1 MTPEE
6 YLRFL
11 QEQSRTGYAPQG
23 REPVPDETFQNIREL
38 RLPDGRKVTADDG
51 LSDDEAMEM
60 AKKRFPESFNVRRY
74 SPSVDDD
81 SSPFEAFGSSFTRT
95 RKGLIPGA
103 RAFGSVLSGDQEG
116 YEAAQKDIAE
126 ASEAAMEI
134 APSLVTTD
142 DILKTYEEDG
152 LLSAAAKS
160 MEFGTEQ
167 IFSSVGRM
175 APAMAAGGA
184 GALAGSMIAPGVGT
198 LVGGVLGFS
207 GVNLASYLSEDL
219 ERAYEEGAANIEDVE
234 AGKTFAAAA
243 GQTALDNLGFLVA
256 GAAAAPAK
264 AIAGVG
270 AKAAG
275 ESVVRN
281 SARGAAGKFLSRI
294 NNTTKTKAFLG
305 TLVEEEVAEIGQQ
318 ALERW
323 QAGLEVSPADEEAA
337 QEYLEIAF
345 ATLFPSAGFAGLT
358 VGGMKAK
365 EKYGLRIETGKKK
378 VGDKLFDI
386 SKGLIKLSE
395 QDKARLIEEQAEDA
409 VQGVR
414 EETFVTVEDIH
425 NVANDRNILWDDDAG
440 FMSFSNRKTGSYD
453 LDSIQEDQTELR
465 KIYDRISAMP
475 RQDVPSSLQL
485 ASEEEAVLLASKLSK
500 KKSKKF
506 TIAGVKAALKL
517 KDANISEA
525 VADQIAQGHIDKM
538 ADMGM
543 VSIDDKGKMSI
554 LPKDKSVNQQV
565 YDQVI
570 DASREKGSFVSF
582 RQFVSEHGFTDKKS
596 MEQYEAIKARALVRG
611 DIVQSGNNLT
621 PVVLDPSYTEDGFRI
636 MVNGELQPSWYGS
649 REDAEADANNLY
661 SQEGQIT
668 FDQAESDRLAA
679 DGLSDMELDLREAGV
694 RSSTDPEQR
703 VIKEVLRDRPESN
716 IEIVESPKSI
726 SVEAAKGFDYRISGK
741 KRKMFVARDSGGS
754 VLKIFSS
761 RSKADTYVESRK
773 KNSFSF
779 DVTVGESVIGRFKS
793 RADAQQRLKGHK
805 AEIQSRFTEDAR
817 RTLQEQGIFAPN
829 LIEREASKRG
839 ASEAKN
845 YFRRENTKIER
856 IGVDPGIE
864 VNKEEGFVL
873 SERKVVEGGKEY
885 APKTV
890 GFYETEAM
898 ANQAKQSAEL
908 GRVGAESLQGKI
920 DKNMSPAEAA
930 EISFRRENP
939 EIAAKESLPPA
950 PPEQGELI
958 QKATTTLNNELR
970 KVRGL
975 DDFTV
980 NLSRSMAEEGQSL
993 ATFNDATRVI
1003 TIAFT
1008 PDLENM
1014 SEADVVRTLA
1024 PLMNHETIHAFRK
1037 LGAIK
1042 AKEWSNLTRFVANKK
1057 LPESRIQELNTELVN
1072 LGKQPVP
1079 EGATYLDYATNLY
1092 SDSGNKIDEVQNL
1105 KDLFE
1110 SGAINEDVYK
1120 ENILAVDQ
1128 TKWIKDDYVEEAV
1141 AFAYQDWSENP
1152 TSISG
1157 QPRNLMQRMTN
1168 VVEKMGRALRGQ
1180 GYNSAEEI
1188 FETLYGDQ
1196 MAARIQAG
1204 KSLDLWWSR
1213 RPGEMAGVLNDID
1226 VARVQSAKIKES
1238 RRSSAEERVR
1248 KEASEKDQEISDDE
1262 VNKRVDKILS
1272 DEGYGSINL
1281 DEADSFDE
1289 AARFASEI
1297 DVNEEDSGESRERE
1311 AKKVP
1316 APSLPVPESM
1326 DSVSSLEDTSRLAT
1340 GQTWKTNRDLKKA
1353 MQDRVKAAS
1362 EEAEVDLS
1370 IDSEERHEYL
1380 TRVGTKDAFTA
1391 LEQNPNSVGW
1401 YDEKT
1406 RQALSVMSLVH
1417 PEIATDLN
1425 SKFTFIYILATTSN
1439 GQKVEPNFSNAEKI
1453 YSRYKETGVMPTDMG
1468 TGTSRIA
1475 INNSLGLFNKLSEA
1489 WGMDN
1494 LRKFMLTEMTVGDI
1508 GLVAPGLKPDK
1519 ENVSTSVRGAAI
1531 IGPKVGNGFFSN
1543 LFGNFDALTMD
1554 RWLVRTWGRWTGTL
1568 LEIKPEQT
1576 ERSIENFQ
1584 VARDNMSSV
1593 ERSLLE
1599 ELLVAPISEMS
1610 NEDLAVAVSDLA
1622 SKEGPRDRL
1631 MKTTAGNELRLRANN
1646 LAGYLDGQKE
1656 SPDSGTERNEI
1667 RRAFKS
1673 ILEEVRKDPRYQD
1686 LTVADLQA
1694 AIWYAEK
1701 RLYETAKEKS
1711 SDTKIGGYDDSVAP
1725 DYANAAVSV
1734 ARSKGKSDSLIE
1746 QALEAERGRTGRTR
1760 LEDQQDGIAQEQS
1773 EDGRGFTPSE
1783 RKQFFG
1789 GLATHNARSNR
1800 GSGKQ
1805 NWGYS
1810 RRDRGRGRSD
1820 GLLEWVAGKSL
1831 KRSYNSTGVTTPV
1844 FLELKKDAQSAARF
1858 TQAIEESKK
1867 GNKFGAAVYV
1877 YPAAEYQNMR
1887 MFISETGKSGVAVK
1901 PNGDIVSGFSTEG
1914 AGRSMVEL
1922 AIAAGGKKADAFDT
1936 VLPSLYSA
1944 HGLKVVSRLPWDDSQ
1959 APDGWNKET
1968 FARYK
1973 NGEPDVVFMALDPD
1987 YANLYRGNEGVKSK
2001 SYDAAVRTQTKSVG
2015 SLARAA
2021 AKSLKEEAARAGSS
2035 REREARSLGDIRK
2048 TTSGQM
2054 YRSPIPDTAYELI
2067 RPPGAK
2073 PGDNSPNNISWGIG
2087 RFDGMGKYLK
2097 AGTRV
2102 VVLDGY
2108 HEDAVTM
2115 PGGKKIKAKGFG
2127 RKHIEKHDQ
2136 DIRDYTPYADW
2147 RELLT
2152 AFFRELKNQPRRITG
2167 GPIIP
2172 YSEPGSFSYLW
2183 SDPESVAPILIT
2195 GFTFDTSK
2203 GPTATITTAYPT
2215 EQYDAPV
2222 NSHREKFGYLH
2233 GEEVSMQAMK
2243 DFLNPDQAMRFTAA
2257 QRARQAIRTGRRRT
2271 PERSKALE
2279 ENNLG
2284 FNPKAKPKTIWDAV
2298 SGAITPPNA
2307 ETIDRFAKGMWDRFA
2322 RIRRVGDM
2330 AKEKASDLGLEWFD
2344 DLFDVSAHAMALTS
2358 ERAQALLAVSMR
2370 DGIVTYKH
2378 GVPMVEDLELITEI
2392 AEMVPDPETG
2402 EMVQKTFSLP
2412 DMYETEGNKGGLLP
2426 ILAPALETPGGSL
2439 LPELFLF
2446 MRAKRGMRLSK
2457 EDNKVIPMSEE
2468 AIMEGYK
2475 VLEDHPELAIV
2486 AANLQRWNQGI
2497 IDFQKDTG
2505 MLDEAGAEIYGK
2517 YSDYIPFYL
2526 NLEGETT
2533 DSIEQIMINEAR
2545 REKEF
2550 LPTQGLANQT
2560 PHKKYKGIG
2569 QDSALMEPIEAITKN
2584 AGAAIQAGLRNVAS
2598 QRSIRDAL
2606 LIGLAKEMK
2615 QSEVDRAD
2623 IKTKAT
2629 VLKIRHRGQ
2638 DRLFSVTDP
2647 LLHETLV
2654 GSFDGNSP
2662 SRFVSF
2668 LSKPADVLRGMVQ
2681 RSPEYLIANMLRD
2694 SMHVYTVNGGK
2705 HKPVYDS
2712 AKQYAA
2718 NINGWRKGEAV
2729 HSYKMLQRLGAAG
2742 GVEMTELTPRK
2753 MKRYFARKSGKDNKA
2768 LGLLTKAW
2776 DFTGELSAQSESST
2790 RQLVYESAY
2799 NQAYKTYKDRG
2810 FSDEVAKRKAYGEAG
2825 FQAMEILNFARRGD
2839 SNVMRFITATVPFL
2853 NSRMQGIRATVNSLR
2868 GVNATGRLDPE
2879 VTAKATAIRMLNIMG
2894 ISSAYAVYAALD
2906 EDRDNIRRE
2915 IQDDNWLLP
2924 IMFQDKMWL
2933 SIPIPFEAGV
2943 LAKTIPEAIVR
2954 RIVNETTNGKRGD
2967 DWQDFK
2973 KTAWHAFSNTLS
2985 FNPMPQALKPLAQWY
3000 FNYDMFTQSP
3010 IVGKWEED
3018 LPGELQRSMGT
3029 TAPAIGVAEM
3039 TGLSAKKVDNFFR
3052 TTFGG
3057 VSIYALQ
3064 MVDNMMRYAMPGMST
3079 RPMPRLTDVPI
3090 FRRFLKDEYGGGLKT
3105 EFYELRNAVNSISTA
3120 VREVSVSN
3128 PGEALK
3134 MQLENREL
3142 LAVSGTVRMIE
3153 KRLSEIRNMRTEAF
3167 FNNRLTRQM
3176 DDMLSNQE
3184 NQILKMVPNLKR
3196 MSQSW
3201 KN

>member
-1 MTPEE
+1 MTSEE

-11 QEQSRTGYAPQG
+11 QERARTGYTPQE
-23 REPVPDETFQNIREL
+23 RVPVPEQQGAGIREF
-38 RLPDGRKVTADDG
+38 RLPDGRKITADEG
-51 LSDDEAMEM
+51 LSEEEVMDV

-74 SPSVDDD
+74 SPPVDDD
-81 SSPFEAFGSSFTRT
+81 SSPLEAFGSSFTRT
-95 RKGLIPGA
+95 TKGIVPGA

-142 DILKTYEEDG
+142 DISKAYEEDG

-198 LVGGVLGFS
+198 LIGGVLGFS

-264 AIAGVG
+264 AIAGIG

-281 SARGAAGKFLSRI
+281 SARGAAGKFLNRI

-365 EKYGLRIETGKKK
+365 EKYGLQIETGKKK
-378 VGDKLFDI
+378 MGDKLFEI
-386 SKGLIKLSE
+386 SRGLIKLSE
-395 QDKARLIEEQAEDA
+395 QDKARNLEEQAEDA
-409 VQGVR
+409 VQGIR
-414 EETFVTVEDIH
+414 DDAIVTVEDIH

-440 FMSFSNRKTGSYD
+440 FMSFSHRKTGSYD

-506 TIAGVKAALKL
+506 TMAGVKSALKL
-517 KDANISEA
+517 KDANVSEE

-538 ADMGM
+538 ADMGV
-543 VSIDDKGKMSI
+543 VSIDDKGKMSV
-554 LPKDKSVNQQV
+554 LPQDKSVDQKI

-570 DASREKGSFVSF
+570 EVSRERGSFPTF
-582 RQFVSEHGFTDKKS
+582 RQFTSEHGFTDKKS

-611 DIVQSGNNLT
+611 DIVQSGQTLA

-636 MVNGELQPSWYGS
+636 MVDGELQPSWYSS

-661 SQEGQIT
+661 AEEGQVT

-679 DGLSDMELDLREAGV
+679 EGLSGMELELREAGV
-694 RSSTDPEQR
+694 RSSTTPEQR
-703 VIKEVLRDRPESN
+703 VIKEVQRDRAESN
-716 IEIVESPKSI
+716 IEIVESPKAA
-726 SVEAAKGFDYRISGK
+726 SVEAAKGFDYRVSGK
-741 KRKMFVARDSGGS
+741 KRKMFVARDRGGS

-761 RSKADTYVESRK
+761 RKKADTYLDSRR

-779 DVTVGESVIGRFKS
+779 DVTVGGSVIGRFKS

-805 AEIQSRFTEDAR
+805 AEIESRFTEDAR

-839 ASEAKN
+839 AADAKN
-845 YFRRENTKIER
+845 YFRREKTKIER

-864 VNKEEGFVL
+864 VSKEEGFVL
-873 SERKVVEGGKEY
+873 SERKVAEGGREY

-890 GFYETEAM
+890 GFYETEAV

-908 GRVGAESLQGKI
+908 GRVGAESWQGKI
-920 DKNMSPAEAA
+920 DEKMSPAEAA
-930 EISFRRENP
+930 EISLKRENP
-939 EIAAKESLPPA
+939 ELAAKAVLPPP
-950 PPEQGELI
+950 PPEQSALV
-958 QKATTTLNNELR
+958 QKVTTTLNNELR
-970 KVRGL
+970 KSRGL
-975 DDFTV
+975 EDFTV

-1008 PDLENM
+1008 PELENM
-1014 SEADVVRTLA
+1014 AEADVVRTLA

-1079 EGATYLDYATNLY
+1079 EGATYLDYAINLY
-1092 SDSGNKIDEVQNL
+1092 SDSGNKIEEINKLREQL
-1105 KDLFE
+1105 E
-1110 SGAINEDVYK
+1110 SGVINEDAHK
-1120 ENILAVDQ
+1120 ELLLAVEQ

-1157 QPRNLMQRMTN
+1157 QPRNLMERMTN
-1168 VVEKMGRALRGQ
+1168 VVRKMGRALRGQ

-1213 RPGEMAGVLNDID
+1213 RPGEMAGVANDID
-1226 VARVQSAKIKES
+1226 IARAQTAKLRAD
-1238 RRSSAEERVR
+1238 RRSSVEESIRQ
-1248 KEASEKDQEISDDE
+1248 EASEKGVEISDDE
-1262 VNKRVDKILS
+1262 VRQKVDKVLS
-1272 DEGYGSINL
+1272 DEGYGSVDM
-1281 DEADSFDE
+1281 DEASIFDE
-1289 AARFASEI
+1289 VA
-1297 DVNEEDSGESRERE
+1297 
-1311 AKKVP
+1311 
-1316 APSLPVPESM
+1316 
-1326 DSVSSLEDTSRLAT
+1326 RLAA
-1340 GQTWKTNRDLKKA
+1340 K
-1353 MQDRVKAAS
+1353 V
-1362 EEAEVDLS
+1362 EVD
-1370 IDSEERHEYL
+1370 
-1380 TRVGTKDAFTA
+1380 A
-1391 LEQNPNSVGW
+1391 
-1401 YDEKT
+1401 
-1406 RQALSVMSLVH
+1406 
-1417 PEIATDLN
+1417 
-1425 SKFTFIYILATTSN
+1425 
-1439 GQKVEPNFSNAEKI
+1439 
-1453 YSRYKETGVMPTDMG
+1453 
-1468 TGTSRIA
+1468 
-1475 INNSLGLFNKLSEA
+1475 
-1489 WGMDN
+1489 
-1494 LRKFMLTEMTVGDI
+1494 
-1508 GLVAPGLKPDK
+1508 
-1519 ENVSTSVRGAAI
+1519 
-1531 IGPKVGNGFFSN
+1531 
-1543 LFGNFDALTMD
+1543 
-1554 RWLVRTWGRWTGTL
+1554 
-1568 LEIKPEQT
+1568 
-1576 ERSIENFQ
+1576 
-1584 VARDNMSSV
+1584 
-1593 ERSLLE
+1593 
-1599 ELLVAPISEMS
+1599 
-1610 NEDLAVAVSDLA
+1610 
-1622 SKEGPRDRL
+1622 
-1631 MKTTAGNELRLRANN
+1631 
-1646 LAGYLDGQKE
+1646 
-1656 SPDSGTERNEI
+1656 
-1667 RRAFKS
+1667 
-1673 ILEEVRKDPRYQD
+1673 
-1686 LTVADLQA
+1686 
-1694 AIWYAEK
+1694 
-1701 RLYETAKEKS
+1701 
-1711 SDTKIGGYDDSVAP
+1711 
-1725 DYANAAVSV
+1725 
-1734 ARSKGKSDSLIE
+1734 
-1746 QALEAERGRTGRTR
+1746 
-1760 LEDQQDGIAQEQS
+1760 
-1773 EDGRGFTPSE
+1773 
-1783 RKQFFG
+1783 
-1789 GLATHNARSNR
+1789 
-1800 GSGKQ
+1800 
-1805 NWGYS
+1805 
-1810 RRDRGRGRSD
+1810 
-1820 GLLEWVAGKSL
+1820 
-1831 KRSYNSTGVTTPV
+1831 
-1844 FLELKKDAQSAARF
+1844 
-1858 TQAIEESKK
+1858 
-1867 GNKFGAAVYV
+1867 
-1877 YPAAEYQNMR
+1877 
-1887 MFISETGKSGVAVK
+1887 
-1901 PNGDIVSGFSTEG
+1901 
-1914 AGRSMVEL
+1914 
-1922 AIAAGGKKADAFDT
+1922 ADA
-1936 VLPSLYSA
+1936 
-1944 HGLKVVSRLPWDDSQ
+1944 
-1959 APDGWNKET
+1959 
-1968 FARYK
+1968 
-1973 NGEPDVVFMALDPD
+1973 GEP
-1987 YANLYRGNEGVKSK
+1987 
-2001 SYDAAVRTQTKSVG
+2001 
-2015 SLARAA
+2015 
-2021 AKSLKEEAARAGSS
+2021 
-2035 REREARSLGDIRK
+2035 REREARGLSPLPKGAPPQIKTRRDLNNLRRVLARKTKKGEPGRFWYEQSGKAFLNFVNNDIDLADKFAQIMGIYSAGASVPSQIPVALRAWYQWRNGQEINSGGTEKDAKVNRVLYENKDWDGRKTSDFYGNMMQTIDPSRVADLKRVTVDRWMMRAFGFRTDSPTVAQERFVRDEVVRIADRIGWTPYQVQAAIWVEHKSSAEKTSLAEVSKGDFGTMMNARFGQLSWEAVPGITNGHMAGWENLPTQEIIAYTKDISEAFLDNQGQDVLAKVLGVLSPGQFEAPGFYEGRQSPGAQTKFIAGRPRGPKGQSRFEITPDARALLDAYASYRGLLTHQDAMAWTRPIWEGSTPKADQNLTLVSIGRTPTAQETQRMAEAVNATAQDEFFAPISTEDGWMFLNAFTEYNPYYSEGTPDSPATVDNLAFQKMIRDSISLFEGGEISRIEVSGMAADSNYIYQGDIPDGQVYREAITQIPPDLQREADSVFADIQERIDTVDRQFAERNGLVLGPDTRARLGDSANEVAPGRGVGPLGSIGEARSREARALGDIRK
-2048 TTSGQM
+2048 ATSGQM
-2054 YRSPIPDTAYELI
+2054 YRSPIPDSAYSII
-2067 RPPGAK
+2067 RPPGAR
-2073 PGDNSPNNISWGIG
+2073 PGDSSPNNISWGIG

-2097 AGTRV
+2097 AGTRI

-2108 HEDAVTM
+2108 HEDAFTM

-2127 RKHIEKHDQ
+2127 RKHIEKHDE
-2136 DIRDYTPYADW
+2136 DIRDYTPYTDW
-2147 RELLT
+2147 KELLT

-2172 YSEPGSFSYLW
+2172 YAEPGSFSYLW
-2183 SDPESVAPILIT
+2183 SDPDSAAPILVT

-2257 QRARQAIRTGRRRT
+2257 QRARQAIRVGRNRT
-2271 PERSKALE
+2271 PERNKALH

-2284 FNPKAKPKTIWDAV
+2284 FDPKEKPKTIWDAV

-2307 ETIDRFAKGMWDRFA
+2307 ETIDKWAKGMWDRFA
-2322 RIRRVGDM
+2322 RIKRVGEM
-2330 AKEKASDLGLEWFD
+2330 AREKASELGLDWFD
-2344 DLFDVSAHAMALTS
+2344 DLFDVSAHSMALTT

-2378 GVPMVEDLELITEI
+2378 GVPMVEDLELITQTT
-2392 AEMVPDPETG
+2392 EMVPDPETG
-2402 EMVQKTFSLP
+2402 EMVEKTFSLP
-2412 DMYETEGNKGGLLP
+2412 DMYESEGKTGGLLP

-2457 EDNKVIPMSEE
+2457 EDHKVVPMSEE

-2505 MLDEAGAEIYGK
+2505 MLDDAGAEIYGK

-2569 QDSALMEPIEAITKN
+2569 QDAALMEPIEAITKN
-2584 AGAAIQAGLRNVAS
+2584 AQAAIQAGLRNVAS

-2606 LIGLAKEMK
+2606 LVGLAKEMK

-2623 IKTKAT
+2623 VKTKAT
-2629 VLKIRHRGQ
+2629 VLKVRHRGQ

-2662 SRFVSF
+2662 SRFVSY
-2668 LSKPADVLRGMVQ
+2668 LSKPADVLRGMVT

-2705 HKPVYDS
+2705 HKPIYDS
-2712 AKQYAA
+2712 TKQYAA
-2718 NINGWRKGEAV
+2718 NINAWRKGEV
-2729 HSYKMLQRLGAAG
+2729 TETYKMLQRLGSAG

-2753 MKRYFARKSGKDNKA
+2753 MKRYFARKSGKNNRA
-2768 LGLLTKAW
+2768 LGVLTKAW
-2776 DFTGELSAQSESST
+2776 DVTGELSAQSESST

-2799 NQAYKTYKDRG
+2799 NQAYKNYKDRG
-2810 FSDEVAKRKAYGEAG
+2810 LSDEVARRKAYGEAG

-2839 SNVMRFITATVPFL
+2839 NNVMRFVTATVPFL

-2868 GVNATGRLDPE
+2868 GVNATGRLDPD
-2879 VTAKATAIRMLNIMG
+2879 VTAKATMMRMLNLMG
-2894 ISSAYAVYAALD
+2894 ISAAYAVYAALD

-2924 IMFQDKMWL
+2924 IMFGDKKWL

-2954 RIVNETTNGKRGD
+2954 KIIGEMTDGRRGD
-2967 DWQDFK
+2967 DWQDLR

-3018 LPGELQRSMGT
+3018 LPGDLQRSMGT
-3029 TAPAIGVAEM
+3029 TAPAIGVAKA

-3064 MVDNMMRYAMPGMST
+3064 AVDNMMRYAMPGMST
-3079 RPMPRLTDVPI
+3079 RPMPKLTDVPI

-3105 EFYELRNAVNSISTA
+3105 EFYELRNSINSVSTA
-3120 VREVSVSN
+3120 VREVSGSD
-3128 PGEALK
+3128 PERAME
-3134 MQLENREL
+3134 MQLENKEL
-3142 LAVSGTVRMIE
+3142 LAVSSTVRMIE
-3153 KRLSEIRNMRTEAF
+3153 KRLSEIRNMRTQAF
-3167 FNNRLTRQM
+3167 FGNRLTREM
-3176 DDMLSNQE
+3176 DDMFADQE